1 MNKEELIGKLHMI
14 YAGDRNALEEMV
26 GYYDGLK
33 QGIEIVQQENKE
45 LKEQL
50 LVTQTNE
57 ETFRLEMKDITQTLG
72 LDEDTIF
79 DDVKAFV
86 RSLEVENQKLQTEK
100 EQLNSLVNSCQ
111 EEIRQLKKKLEE
123 RPKEY
128 VFIGNAQNKTRDFIN
143 QITKDNKE
151 YKNQQKEFINYL
163 EDEIKF
169 YKNRD
174 SYMVE
179 HIHGSYDLTQ
189 IELNIL
195 KEILQK
201 YKSIIGDDK

>member
-57 ETFRLEMKDITQTLG
+57 ETFRLEMEDITRALG
-72 LDEDTIF
+72 LAEDTIF
-79 DDVKAFV
+79 DDVKAYAK
-86 RSLEVENQKLQTEK
+86 SLKDNMFEK

-111 EEIRQLKKKLEE
+111 EEIRRLKKQL
-123 RPKEY
+123 
-128 VFIGNAQNKTRDFIN
+128 
-143 QITKDNKE
+143 KE
-151 YKNQQKEFINYL
+151 YKLITIDYQELEQERDKYKEVIDKLNNKINSL
-163 EDEIKF
+163 KTCEDKPKEDIIYPHWEICNETKQEML
-169 YKNRD
+169 D
-174 SYMVE
+174 
-179 HIHGSYDLTQ
+179 
-189 IELNIL
+189 IL
-195 KEILQK
+195 KEVE
-201 YKSIIGDDK
+201 